1 MKRIDFLGAPG
12 VGKTTICEE
21 LLKEYSSC
29 WISEHNAFLDAVK
42 IYLSKQN
49 SIKSQFLKLGL
60 LLPKLN
66 SIIFNAI
73 INKTNIK
80 LIDSIIENE
89 RSFMEKVDEIYCK
102 VVVRYQ
108 VTIAL
113 FAKCKYGI

>member
-1 MKRIDFLGAPG
+1 MKINDIFENH
-12 VGKTTICEE
+12 VIVKTIIIEI
-21 LLKEYSSC
+21 LLKKYASC
-29 WISEHNAFLDAVK
+29 CISEHNAFLDAVK

-66 SIIFNAI
+66 SIISNAI

-89 RSFMEKVDEIYCK
+89 RSFMEKVDEIYCNSNNPYSSRK
-102 VVVRYQ
+102 
-108 VTIAL
+108 I
-113 FAKCKYGI
+113 